1 MQQNKLGGYFANDF
15 YTITCK
21 RGFKIRLIAIALKM
35 NQSIRDS
42 THCQLTQ
49 YLKNKPGV
57 VVGIWSTR
65 DFDQPGFGQLG
76 L

>member
-21 RGFKIRLIAIALKM
+21 RGFKIRLIALKM

-42 THCQLTQ
+42 TLNSTQSQ